1 MSLAL
6 DRYAHLDSPLH
17 RWEPRCKLIG
27 LLALI
32 FAFAFVESW
41 FLIPVILGISA
52 GLMSLSRLPLR
63 FFLRRLRYPG
73 LFLLVVVMAL
83 PWLSGTTVLWQWGT
97 LTLRQEGLVATG
109 LIASRFV
116 SILCLGLV
124 LFGTTPFLTL
134 IRTLRSLR
142 LSPVLTDIALLTY
155 RYLFDVSTMLAQM
168 QQAMRL
174 RGFQLRCPKGGLRPS
189 RRFPS
194 RQDCQQLAALMGTL
208 LIRSYE
214 QSERTYQ
221 AMRLRGHGQ
230 LQPALIGIT
239 LTPSTQPQQ
248 RWSILG
254 GVIAVLIAVSILVI
268 EGLT

>member
-1 MSLAL
+1 MPLAL
-6 DRYAHLDSPLH
+6 DQYAHLDSPLH
-17 RWEPRCKLIG
+17 RWDPRCKLIG

-32 FAFAFVESW
+32 VAFAFVQSW
-41 FLIPVILGISA
+41 PLIPVILGISA
-52 GLMSLSRLPLR
+52 SLIGLSRLPLR

-73 LFLLVVVMAL
+73 LFLLAVVMAL
-83 PWLSGTTVLWQWGT
+83 PWMSGTTVLWQWGA

-109 LIASRFV
+109 LIASRFI

-155 RYLFDVSTMLAQM
+155 RYLFDVSAMLSQM

-174 RGFQLRCPKGGLRPS
+174 RGFQLRP

-230 LQPALIGIT
+230 LQPALIGVT
-239 LTPSTQPQQ
+239 LTPTTQPRTQQ

-254 GVIAVLIAVSILVI
+254 GVVAVLIAISIVVI